1 MIICY
6 SIVHVSRYFKYFFQI
21 VQIEICESESNQ
33 RHLACFLLRVCLQLW
48 EQEVEQLRRKH
59 RETSLISHLEG
70 LLREKSSEATE
81 KGEDQI
87 G

>member
-6 SIVHVSRYFKYFFQI
+6 NIVHVIRYFNFFQI
-21 VQIEICESESNQ
+21 VQMEMYMSESNQ
-33 RHLACFLLRVCLQLW
+33 RYLACFLLCVCLQLW
-48 EQEVEQLRRKH
+48 VQEVEQLRKKH
-59 RETSLISHLEG
+59 RETCLISHLEG
-70 LLREKSSEATE
+70 LLREKSSEGTE